1 MFIVVLGYKGSFM
14 SIKYNYRLYVGKT
27 YNRLTIISYLGR
39 YNKYKIFLSKCS
51 CGNIRV
57 VKAHSVINNKIKS
70 CGCLQKEKQKLCNT
84 THGKYNTPI
93 YNTWG
98 HLLQRCHNQNNDR
111 FYDYGG
117 RGIFVCRRWRKS
129 FENFYKDMGER
140 PKGKTIDRIDNN
152 GPYAPWNCRW
162 ATKKTQSRNMRSN
175 KMITYNGM
183 TKCLSEWC
191 EYLNLPV
198 VRVSTRLLRGWG
210 LDDAFSNKLYNAHN
224 RKK

>member
-39 YNKYKIFLSKCS
+39 YNKYKIFLCKCS

-129 FENFYKDMGER
+129 FENFYKDMGRR
-140 PKGKTIDRIDNN
+140 PTKEHSIDRIDNN
-152 GPYAPWNCRW
+152 YGYIPFNCRW
-162 ATKKTQSRNMRSN
+162 ATQKEQMNNVRTNHLISFNGETLTLIQWSRKTGINRTT
-175 KMITYNGM
+175 IYN
-183 TKCLSEWC
+183 
-191 EYLNLPV
+191 
-198 VRVSTRLLRGWG
+198 RI
-210 LDDAFSNKLYNAHN
+210 NKLGWTIEKSLTTPV
-224 RKK
+224 RKNKR